1 MKLNLA
7 KDRGVD
13 VLTASGA
20 IEARDAAVLKAGVGK
35 LIRDGKNQIAIEIAE
50 ARVPPEL
57 IRELIALDL
66 IARELSGRVVVV
78 ASQKQL
84 RTEIENFARPVTLS
98 SFESRAQ
105 ALEFFDKSNAAPL
118 APLPTPEGS
127 APQPAAGATA
137 APAAT
142 VPGEPQKEGESE
154 VKLLKEQIRERELKE
169 VGELRK
175 TIARLEDENKS
186 LLGQLQTLVVE
197 RRMPP
202 DEAAY
207 RERVRDLEDK
217 LEKLMEELG
226 KEKGK

>member
-1 MKLNLA
+1 MKLTLA

-13 VLTASGA
+13 VLTTSGA
-20 IEARDAAVLKAGVGK
+20 IEAQEAAVLKAGVGK
-35 LIRDGKNQIAIEIAE
+35 LIRDGKNQIAIEISE
-50 ARVPPEL
+50 ARVPTEL

-66 IARELSGRVVVV
+66 LARELSGRVVVV

-84 RTEIENFARPVTLS
+84 RTEIESFARPVTLS
-98 SFESRAQ
+98 SFETRAQ
-105 ALEFFDKSNAAPL
+105 ALEFFDKANAAPL
-118 APLPTPEGS
+118 APIAVPDDG
-127 APQPAAGATA
+127 AKPAAAITA
-137 APAAT
+137 APAQVQPAA
-142 VPGEPQKEGESE
+142 EPQAE

-175 TIARLEDENKS
+175 TIARLEDENKA
-186 LLGQLQTLVVE
+186 LLGQLQTLVIE

-217 LEKLMEELG
+217 LEKLMEDLG
-226 KEKGK
+226 QEKGK